1 MTLFP
6 GIFNGPLTESIIKRA
21 VKRGLVKI
29 KIHNLRD
36 FTKDRHRTCDD
47 KPFGGGPGMVMK
59 PDPIFEAVEYVKKL
73 NKVKRPRIILLSPQ
87 GQKLNQELLKKFS
100 RRKYLIII
108 CGHYEGVDERVRKHL
123 ITNEVSIGDYIT
135 TGGELPATVLI
146 DSIIRLIPGVLGN
159 KDSSILESFQNSLL
173 EYPQYTRPAVYRNM
187 KVPAELLSGNHA
199 VIARWRHNEAIK
211 KTKNKR
217 PDLLSKENLL

>member
-6 GIFNGPLTESIIKRA
+6 RIFNGPLTESIIKRA

-47 KPFGGGPGMVMK
+47 RPFGGGPGMVMK

-100 RRKYLIII
+100 RRKSLIII
-108 CGHYEGVDERVRKHL
+108 CGHYEGVDERVRKYL
-123 ITNEVSIGDYIT
+123 ITDEVSIGDYIT

-146 DSIIRLIPGVLGN
+146 DSVIRLIPGVLGN
-159 KDSSILESFQNSLL
+159 KNSSILESFQNSLL
-173 EYPQYTRPAVYRNM
+173 EYPQYTRPAVYRKM

-217 PDLLSKENLL
+217 PDLLS

>member
-6 GIFNGPLTESIIKRA
+6 RIFNGPLTESIIKRA
-21 VKRGLVKI
+21 VKKGLVKI

-47 KPFGGGPGMVMK
+47 RPFGGGPGMVMK

-100 RRKYLIII
+100 RRKSLIII
-108 CGHYEGVDERVRKHL
+108 CGHYEGVDERVRKYL
-123 ITNEVSIGDYIT
+123 ITDEISIGDYIT

-146 DSIIRLIPGVLGN
+146 DSVIRLIPGVLGN
-159 KDSSILESFQNSLL
+159 KNSSILESFQNSLL

-199 VIARWRHNEAIK
+199 VIAEWRHNEAIK

-217 PDLLSKENLL
+217 PDLLS

>member
-6 GIFNGPLTESIIKRA
+6 RIFNGPLTESIIKRA

-47 KPFGGGPGMVMK
+47 RPFGGGPGMVMK

-108 CGHYEGVDERVRKHL
+108 CGHYEGVDERVRKYL
-123 ITNEVSIGDYIT
+123 ITDEVSIGDYIT

-146 DSIIRLIPGVLGN
+146 DSVIRLIPGVLGN
-159 KDSSILESFQNSLL
+159 KNSSILESFQNSLL
-173 EYPQYTRPAVYRNM
+173 EYPQYTRPAVYRKM

-217 PDLLSKENLL
+217 PDLLSEENLL

>member
-6 GIFNGPLTESIIKRA
+6 RIFNGPLTESIIKRA
-21 VKRGLVKI
+21 VKKGLVKI

-47 KPFGGGPGMVMK
+47 RPFGGGPGMVMK

-73 NKVKRPRIILLSPQ
+73 NKAKRPRIILLSPQ

-108 CGHYEGVDERVRKHL
+108 CGHYEGVDERVRKYL
-123 ITNEVSIGDYIT
+123 ITDEVSIGDYIT

-146 DSIIRLIPGVLGN
+146 DSVIRLIPGVLGN
-159 KDSSILESFQNSLL
+159 KNSSILESFQNSLL

-217 PDLLSKENLL
+217 PDLLSEENLP